1 MKTVDLSE
9 AESQLSSLLS
19 EIEREPLAIERDG
32 SQVAFIVS
40 PAEFFERT
48 EEKRRAF
55 LEAWDALSA
64 EIEEKA
70 ARGEID
76 IEDLMKSLDRK
87 AS

>member
-1 MKTVDLSE
+1 MKTVAIAD
-9 AESQLSSLLS
+9 AESRLAALLS

-32 SQVAFIVS
+32 HEVAFIVS
-40 PAEFFERT
+40 PAQFFERT
-48 EEKRRAF
+48 QEKRRAF
-55 LEAWDALSA
+55 LAAWDALSS